1 MTLAESWAGLRKAWL
16 GFKIAKANNDALL
29 MTHYATFIRKVQ
41 IEMGIQVT
49 EFDPDILAPNIFD
62 EPVDNETDGSR
73 AYQEYLLTTFLLKS
87 LTTIQ

>member
-49 EFDPDILAPNIFD
+49 EFDPDILD
-62 EPVDNETDGSR
+62 ESKNEIGGDYARDVSDFSHRYCSR
-73 AYQEYLLTTFLLKS
+73 TS
-87 LTTIQ
+87 N

>member
-1 MTLAESWAGLRKAWL
+1 
-16 GFKIAKANNDALL
+16 

-62 EPVDNETDGSR
+62 EPVDNETDGSH
-73 AYQEYLLTTFLLKS
+73 AYQELPFLTTFLLKS
-87 LTTIQ
+87 LTTRYNNG